1 MRVLLVEDNPDDA
14 LIIEDML
21 SATAVEIEHASNLL
35 LALEKLTRGN
45 LDLVLLDLS
54 LPDARG
60 ATAPNYRFVCRSSYM
75 RRKTNVPINPE
86 DCFVP

>member
-21 SATAVEIEHASNLL
+21 SATAVEIEHASNLS

-60 ATAPNYRFVCRSSYM
+60 ARLRIIVLSADRLICVGKQTCRSTPN
-75 RRKTNVPINPE
+75 RNVK
-86 DCFVP
+86 